1 MPIYYS
7 SKNKK
12 KQQEEELTKI
22 KAYGESLNNLT
33 RSKNKLSTYKW
44 RTSLIA

>member
-12 KQQEEELTKI
+12 KQQEEELKKI
-22 KAYGESLNNLT
+22 KVYGESLNNLT
-33 RSKNKLSTYKW
+33 RSKNK
-44 RTSLIA
+44 